1 MDSSLSIRDLPDR
14 GSAAEAVA
22 GAVLALPL
30 MAAYSL
36 DMDNSAK
43 SGPGVTGKNDT
54 GEVPEKQLHRWKGEG
69 GALPPEPDTDSESEH
84 DPEAGSGSESRPETD
99 DA

>member
-1 MDSSLSIRDLPDR
+1 MDKTP
-14 GSAAEAVA
+14 E
-22 GAVLALPL
+22 
-30 MAAYSL
+30 
-36 DMDNSAK
+36 
-43 SGPGVTGKNDT
+43 SGPGRTGKIDT

-69 GALPPEPDTDSESEH
+69 GALPPEPETDSEPEH

>member
-1 MDSSLSIRDLPDR
+1 MDK
-14 GSAAEAVA
+14 SAE
-22 GAVLALPL
+22 
-30 MAAYSL
+30 
-36 DMDNSAK
+36 
-43 SGPGVTGKNDT
+43 SGPGKTRKIDT

-69 GALPPEPDTDSESEH
+69 GALPPEPETDP